1 MPDRIDGEIG
11 LVLHSHPY
19 KETSLLIE
27 AFTRRH
33 GRISLMARG
42 ARRPHSALKAKLLP
56 FQPLAFDWFGKGPL
70 HTLHAVEWQ
79 GDGRSLAGAALMC
92 GFYLNELLMR
102 LLPHGDPHEVLYDR
116 YLAALRELADGLEA
130 EPVLRRFELALL
142 TELGYAQTL
151 TELAGSGQQV
161 EPDERYGYALDVGVT
176 APSASG
182 PAYAGKTLLDMAAGD
197 YGDPRTLA
205 ESKLLMRQLL
215 AHYLGDKPLATRQLL
230 IDLQKI

>member
-1 MPDRIDGEIG
+1 MAERIDSEVGF
-11 LVLHSHPY
+11 VLHSHPY
-19 KETSLLIE
+19 KETSLLVE
-27 AFTRRH
+27 ALTRTH
-33 GRISLMARG
+33 GRISVMARG

-56 FQPLAFDWFGKGPL
+56 FQALTFSWFGKGPL

-79 GDGRSLAGAALMC
+79 GDGRCLGGGALMC

-102 LLPHGDPHEVLYDR
+102 LLPHGDPHEGLFDHYV
-116 YLAALRELADGLEA
+116 AALRELADGLDA

-151 TELAGSGQQV
+151 SQMATTSTPVDPAG
-161 EPDERYGYALDVGVT
+161 RYGYALEQGVVE
-176 APSASG
+176 PVNSG
-182 PAYAGKTLLDMAAGD
+182 PVFSGKTLLDMAAGD
-197 YGDPRTLA
+197 YSDARTLA